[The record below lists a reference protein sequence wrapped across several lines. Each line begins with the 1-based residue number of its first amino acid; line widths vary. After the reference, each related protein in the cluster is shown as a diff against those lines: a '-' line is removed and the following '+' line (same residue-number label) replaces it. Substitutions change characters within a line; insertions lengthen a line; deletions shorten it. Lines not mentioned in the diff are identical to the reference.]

1 MADREQDF
9 EANFSIRCRMSAHEA
24 PGFTLMLEARDDVI
38 GAAPDD
44 DLTLSMALL
53 PSVCPKAIDV
63 MEDLLDFD
71 RGNVRTAANSQV
83 LLAGNE
89 PEITLQPVA

>member
-1 MADREQDF
+1 
-9 EANFSIRCRMSAHEA
+9 
-24 PGFTLMLEARDDVI
+24 MLEAHDDVI

-63 MEDLLDFD
+63 IKDLLDFD
-71 RGNVRTAANSQV
+71 RGNVRTAANNQV
-83 LLAGNE
+83 CFLRETNQRLPFILSHEVAGLGFAACSWA
-89 PEITLQPVA
+89 PGQKSS